1 MDKLEDSI
9 KQVEGVGEIEVMNI
23 SRQSVKMK

>member
-1 MDKLEDSI
+1 MDKLEDMI
-9 KQVEGVGEIEVMNI
+9 KNVEGVGEIEVMNI